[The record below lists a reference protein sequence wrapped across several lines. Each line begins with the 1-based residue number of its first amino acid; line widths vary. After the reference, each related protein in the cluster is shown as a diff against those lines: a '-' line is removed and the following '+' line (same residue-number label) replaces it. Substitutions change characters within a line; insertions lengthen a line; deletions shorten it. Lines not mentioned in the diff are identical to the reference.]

1 MVQTNYKSLCEN
13 YEKQNKF
20 AGNSR
25 KWVYSKYADFRFNR
39 TMEGV
44 TTDMENGF

>member
-1 MVQTNYKSLCEN
+1 MVQTNQKKICKN

-20 AGNSR
+20 AGNIK
-25 KWVYSKYADFRFNR
+25 KWVYTKCAEFRFDR

-44 TTDMENGF
+44 TTDMENGL

>member
-1 MVQTNYKSLCEN
+1 LNSTKKKYAKIMKNKTNLQET
-13 YEKQNKF
+13 
-20 AGNSR
+20 AGNG
-25 KWVYSKYADFRFNR
+25 VYSKCAEFRFDR